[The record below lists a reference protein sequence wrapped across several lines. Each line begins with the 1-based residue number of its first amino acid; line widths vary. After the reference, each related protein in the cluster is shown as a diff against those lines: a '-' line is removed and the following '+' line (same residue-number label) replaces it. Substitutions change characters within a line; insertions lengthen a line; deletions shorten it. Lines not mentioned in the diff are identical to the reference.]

1 LFKVFALA
9 MPNHEAI
16 RIRDDV
22 AFFQAVKKAIIK
34 RIIVDGPGGEID
46 LRIETALRELVAKSI
61 AAEGVIDI
69 FSIRGKGKPD
79 ISIFDEKFLEEV
91 KNMKFKNLAIETL
104 RKLLNDELRIR
115 MRKNRVRYKS
125 LAELLDQIIEEYE
138 NNIINSTKVIER
150 LLELAREIK
159 SAEKIG
165 LNLGLSEEEV
175 AFYDAI
181 SAAKKSELKNGEL
194 KDLVKELVKVIKR
207 DITVDWTNN
216 EIIKS
221 RIRAD
226 VRLLLLRNRLAPE
239 ETERVLTLVFDQAF
253 SLYRDFSPAY
263 I

>member
-1 LFKVFALA
+1 
-9 MPNHEAI
+9 MI
-16 RIRDDV
+16 
-22 AFFQAVKKAIIK
+22 QAVKKAIIK
-34 RIIVDGPGGEID
+34 RIVIAGAAEID
-46 LRIETALRELVAKSI
+46 IRIESALRELLSKSI
-61 AAEGVIDI
+61 VAEGVIDI
-69 FSIRGKGKPD
+69 FAMRDKTKPD

-104 RKLLNDELRIR
+104 RKLLQDELRIR
-115 MRKNRVRYKS
+115 ARKNGVRYRS
-125 LAELLDQIIEEYE
+125 LVELLDQIIEEYE

-159 SAEKIG
+159 SVEKAG
-165 LNLGLSEEEV
+165 VNLGLSEEEV

-194 KDLVKELVKVIKR
+194 KDLVKELVRVIKR

-226 VRLLLLRNRLAPE
+226 VRLLLLRNKFAPE
-239 ETERVLTLVFDQAF
+239 ETESVLSLVFDQAF
-253 SLYRDFSPAY
+253 SLYRYFSMA
-263 I
+263 